1 MVRRARPRDDPA
13 VHVGGE
19 RGQTTVEWLAVM
31 VAVAALAG
39 ALLAALPPV
48 ASAVTSTFER
58 VICRVGGGACPGSA
72 APAPAPAPAPGPA
85 PGSPLPARAAGARPT
100 YAKRS
105 CSKGGR
111 TATFQ
116 VQMQRKRD
124 PDTGKVFNVIT
135 GVTYRLRG
143 ARPGKVKLWV
153 FQRAIQTYTDTGKR
167 PGGEVP
173 GPGEL
178 NGAEVGIAVQGLVRD
193 GRAHTLDIGQWSA
206 KDAPV
211 GTYVQPQTN
220 GIFQIHY
227 DYVFVVDPG
236 NDSGGCS
243 FHFDG

>member
-1 MVRRARPRDDPA
+1 MVLGGSRRDHSLVD
-13 VHVGGE
+13 VGGE
-19 RGQTTVEWLAVM
+19 RGQTTLEWLGVM
-31 VAVAALAG
+31 VAVVALAG
-39 ALLAALPPV
+39 ALLAALPSV
-48 ASAVTSTFER
+48 APAVTSTFER
-58 VICRVGGGACPGSA
+58 VICRVGGGSCPGA
-72 APAPAPAPAPGPA
+72 APAPGPA
-85 PGSPLPARAAGARPT
+85 PAPARPPGSVPPARAAGARPT

-124 PDTGKVFNVIT
+124 PDSGKVFNVIT

-143 ARPGKVKLWV
+143 APPAKVKLWV
-153 FQRAIQTYTDTGKR
+153 FQRGIRTYTDTGKR

-178 NGAEVGIAVQGLVRD
+178 NGAELAIAEQQLVRD
-193 GRAHTLDIGQWSA
+193 GRAHTLDIGQWAA

-211 GTYVQPQTN
+211 GTYVQPNTN